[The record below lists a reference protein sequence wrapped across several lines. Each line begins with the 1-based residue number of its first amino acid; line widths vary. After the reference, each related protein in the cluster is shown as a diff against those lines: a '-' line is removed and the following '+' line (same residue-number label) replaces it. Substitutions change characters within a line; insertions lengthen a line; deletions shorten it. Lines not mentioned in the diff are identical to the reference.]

1 MGLVVATAIG
11 FCAWIVFWA
20 IGWKAIDAFLITT
33 VIITLAATLKVL
45 APSLPGRPEPDA

>member
-33 VIITLAATLKVL
+33 VIITLAATVKVL
-45 APSLPGRPEPDA
+45 VPYLPGRQPTDQ